1 MDKKK
6 NIKDLLKE
14 IQNKKHPQT
23 IQEVKPI
30 VESVN
35 KDMVQCN
42 FDIHPNLKKR
52 LKLRALEE
60 NQTIKETITT
70 AIETYLK

>member
-6 NIKDLLKE
+6 NIKDLLKD
-14 IQNKKHPQT
+14 IQNRKHPEVMQ
-23 IQEVKPI
+23 QVKPI
-30 VESVN
+30 FKSVN

-42 FDIHPNLKKR
+42 FDIHPDLKKR

-60 NQTIKETITT
+60 DRTIKEIITA
-70 AIETYLK
+70 AISAYLR